1 MSVQNKKKKL
11 IIVVVIVVLI
21 LIVGIALFL
30 FTNCRKYDGFL
41 NNVNKITVW
50 IKNEKNTIDDAEF
63 VDQLNGLMTNATK
76 HNYMP
81 HYEGSYNLEAYNED
95 DLVCEIISFGD
106 ETIIIKNGNYYWV
119 NNKEVYNF
127 IGNRITEMY
136 NQKE

>member
-1 MSVQNKKKKL
+1 MSVHNKKKKL
-11 IIVVVIVVLI
+11 IIVVIAALI
-21 LIVGIALFL
+21 LIIGIALFL
-30 FTNCRKYDGFL
+30 FINCRKYDGFL
-41 NNVNKITVW
+41 NNVNKITIW
-50 IKNEKNTIDDAEF
+50 IQNEKNTIDDAEF
-63 VDQLNGLMTNATK
+63 IDQLNGLLTNATK

-81 HYEGSYNLEAYNED
+81 HYEGSYNLEAYSGDN
-95 DLVCEIISFGD
+95 LICEIISFGD